1 MMMSE
6 LDFLYQRLQTEIDEL
21 TERMEA
27 LFNNVNKLKE
37 SDDE

>member
-1 MMMSE
+1 MSE

-27 LFNNVNKLKE
+27 LFNNINKLKE
-37 SDDE
+37 SNDE

>member
-1 MMMSE
+1 MSE

-37 SDDE
+37 SNDE

>member
-1 MMMSE
+1 MSE

-27 LFNNVNKLKE
+27 LFNNINKLKE
-37 SDDE
+37 NNDE